1 MAENTPSLCSS
12 SQRLIELNMSIVEV
26 VKAYFHGPSE
36 GPHLLLVPGC
46 VPPRPPPALLA
57 PALARPAP
65 RPPGHTSPGHPPAPG
80 ASSGLG
86 LGAVLQPAKVSSA
99 WSAHYRR
106 KTEINCGN
114 YIEERQETGWKV
126 RSVDK
131 NRRCDK
137 KQKVP

>member
-1 MAENTPSLCSS
+1 MRVASFS
-12 SQRLIELNMSIVEV
+12 RKNM
-26 VKAYFHGPSE
+26 GR
-36 GPHLLLVPGC
+36 HLGLREKLLRPGI
-46 VPPRPPPALLA
+46 
-57 PALARPAP
+57 
-65 RPPGHTSPGHPPAPG
+65 
-80 ASSGLG
+80 G